1 MGNDFCSQE
10 QFLPQ
15 TTTPTENNLVIL
27 LLLILIVKRSKFNFI
42 LFVFQ

>member
-1 MGNDFCSQE
+1 MGNDFCNHE

-27 LLLILIVKRSKFNFI
+27 LLLILIVKRSKFNSI
-42 LFVFQ
+42 HFVFQ